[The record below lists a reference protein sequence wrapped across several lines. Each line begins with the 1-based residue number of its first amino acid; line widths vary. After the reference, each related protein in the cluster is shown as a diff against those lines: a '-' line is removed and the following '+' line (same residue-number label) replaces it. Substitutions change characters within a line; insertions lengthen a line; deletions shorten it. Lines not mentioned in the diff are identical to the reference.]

1 MTGGVRR
8 ASTIHLQ
15 FGSTQVSLSKSIMNR
30 LPAIGPALVVVA
42 ALGLAGC
49 SQEKVEVKDIVRPV
63 KVVEI
68 AKANN
73 TRELSYSGSVRART
87 EMNLGF
93 RINGKITE
101 RLVDIGQRV
110 KPGDV
115 LARIDPA
122 DYDLSVNSAEASLE
136 AAERQVET
144 TGLARRRAEQLF
156 AKKFSS
162 KSQLEQA
169 TLSYDQAVATRNSAR
184 SALDQAKNQVLYTDL
199 KADRNGIVT
208 SVTADVG
215 QVVGSGTPVVTVAVD
230 GEKEVL
236 IAVPETDIAQ
246 FKPGKDVKASFWSDE
261 ALTLD
266 GKVREVAGSAD
277 QQSRTFAV
285 RVSLPSDPRV
295 LLGMTANIEASAA
308 NNSLQSV
315 SIPLSALAQK
325 DGQQIVWTVDRSGE
339 TVHARPIKVA
349 EFTADGVH
357 VAEGLKPGDVV
368 VAAGT
373 QFMTENLK
381 VKLAGDAVQ
390 QSASA
395 DDDGDAVKR
404 VR

>member
-1 MTGGVRR
+1 
-8 ASTIHLQ
+8 
-15 FGSTQVSLSKSIMNR
+15 MNTA
-30 LPAIGPALVVVA
+30 LGPALVVVA

-68 AKANN
+68 AKAND

-122 DYDLSVNSAEASLE
+122 DYDLSVKSAEASLE

-144 TGLARRRAEQLF
+144 TGLARRRSEQLF
-156 AKKFSS
+156 AKKFAS

-169 TLSYDQAVATRNSAR
+169 TLSHDQAVATRNSAR
-184 SALDQAKNQVLYTDL
+184 SALDQAKNQVRYTDL

-208 SVTADVG
+208 SVAADVG

-246 FKPGKDVKASFWSDE
+246 FKPGKHVKASFWSDD

-285 RVSLPSDPRV
+285 RVSLPNDPRV

-308 NNSLQSV
+308 NNLQSV

-325 DGQQIVWTVDRSGE
+325 DGQQIVWTVDRNGE

-357 VAEGLKPGDVV
+357 VAEGLKSGDVV

-395 DDDGDAVKR
+395 DDDGGAMKR